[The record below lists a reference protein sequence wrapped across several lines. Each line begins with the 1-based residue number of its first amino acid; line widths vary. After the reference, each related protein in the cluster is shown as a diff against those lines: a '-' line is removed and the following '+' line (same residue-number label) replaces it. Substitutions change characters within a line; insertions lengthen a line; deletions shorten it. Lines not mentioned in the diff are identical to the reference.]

1 MLRIDDTLISLDLID
16 KKFCCH
22 LDKCKGLCCV
32 KGDSG
37 APLSNEEAELIST
50 IIDKIKPYMR
60 PEGIDA
66 IEKQGTHVIDADHE
80 LVTPLINGE
89 ECAYTIFENGIAKC
103 AIEKAWLD
111 KKIDFQ
117 KPISCHLYP
126 VRIKKYETF
135 DAVNYDKW
143 DICQAARILGD
154 RKGIPVYQFV
164 KDALI
169 RNFGENWYQQLEL
182 AVKELEKMKGA

>member
-16 KKFCCH
+16 KNFCCH
-22 LDKCKGLCCV
+22 LDKCKGICCV

-37 APLSNEEAELIST
+37 APLDKMEVEILPS
-50 IIDKIKPYMR
+50 IIDKIKPYLR
-60 PEGIDA
+60 PEGIEA
-66 IEKQGTHVIDADHE
+66 IEKQGTHVIDSDHE
-80 LVTPLINGE
+80 TVTPLINGE

-103 AIEKAWLD
+103 AIEKAWIE

-117 KPISCHLYP
+117 KPVSCHLYP
-126 VRIKKYETF
+126 IRVKQYDSF
-135 DAVNYDKW
+135 AAVNYDKW
-143 DICQAARILGD
+143 DICQPARILGD

-169 RNFGENWYQQLEL
+169 RKFGENWFRQLEI
-182 AVKELEKMKGA
+182 AAKEIAKT